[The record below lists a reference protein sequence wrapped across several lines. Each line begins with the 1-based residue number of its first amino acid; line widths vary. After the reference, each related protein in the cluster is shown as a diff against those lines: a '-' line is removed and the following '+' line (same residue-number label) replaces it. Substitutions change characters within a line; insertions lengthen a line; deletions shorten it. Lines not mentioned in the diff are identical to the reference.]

1 MNTEKNV
8 AFAIFP
14 QDNGLV
20 KLHYTYIKYSATADT
35 KYFKTWKILIINIRD
50 IKMHA
55 HIFIRNI

>member
-35 KYFKTWKILIINIRD
+35 KYFKT
-50 IKMHA
+50 
-55 HIFIRNI
+55 